1 MAPVISSQQH
11 NQITPSNSVESN
23 IGGFGIQS
31 GKTSQQLIQHLDP
44 GSLPS
49 IKSEDQS
56 PNPVVVDN
64 LTGARLRIFF
74 IAIKPEGLPTPK
86 RSPERKMTLFNSLLI
101 KLP

>member
-44 GSLPS
+44 GSHPS

-74 IAIKPEGLPTPK
+74 YWDKPR
-86 RSPERKMTLFNSLLI
+86 RSTHFQKVPDHKNVPVQLLI
-101 KLP
+101 NQT